1 VGATDNDA
9 AAVATASVVA
19 ASVFASVA
27 AADEDGFQEICLPPP
42 TNAGDQGPQRG

>member
-1 VGATDNDA
+1 MPLRADRCA
-9 AAVATASVVA
+9 AAVATASVL
-19 ASVFASVA
+19 ASVA